1 MFLQKSLRAQ
11 ILALLSGSLLAMLL
25 IALASFHFLSTGVQN
40 YRNLIDGPLRASQL
54 IDEANLQFKVQVQ
67 EWKNVLLRGKQPADL
82 AKYWKQFEDRQH
94 DVQGILGQL
103 IALEGVATPIKTR
116 IEGLRDEHR
125 QLGAAYQKGRDAF
138 VTAGGDA
145 AAGDAAVKGV
155 DRAASEQM
163 SALVVELRKLASEQS
178 AQISAGADRTIMLGT
193 VIMLVSGKWRRVLEL
208 FRLMA
213 ARPKLIA
220 GLLVSSALLGV
231 QLWLFMWAPLNDYSL
246 DVSLGYFL
254 LPLAMVLTG
263 RIAYGESLSYLQK
276 IAVFFAS
283 LGVLNEL
290 YQVGGFSW
298 ATLVVVVGY
307 PLYFVLRKYLKTDN
321 LGGLWVDMTLML
333 PVAYWFVQGGEQGL
347 AVFDQYPG
355 LMWLIPLLGLISASA
370 LVVYIIA
377 SRLLPFSL
385 FGLLSYVEPVLLL
398 AVALLLGESIKSGE
412 WLTYIPIWLAVVV
425 LVFEGFKHLTRQRR
439 S

>member
-1 MFLQKSLRAQ
+1 MAKGIALSVTASMLFAVMYYYTSL
-11 ILALLSGSLLAMLL
+11 LTPLSGVEIFGWRMLL
-25 IALASFHFLSTGVQN
+25 
-40 YRNLIDGPLRASQL
+40 
-54 IDEANLQFKVQVQ
+54 
-67 EWKNVLLRGKQPADL
+67 
-82 AKYWKQFEDRQH
+82 
-94 DVQGILGQL
+94 
-103 IALEGVATPIKTR
+103 
-116 IEGLRDEHR
+116 
-125 QLGAAYQKGRDAF
+125 
-138 VTAGGDA
+138 
-145 AAGDAAVKGV
+145 
-155 DRAASEQM
+155 
-163 SALVVELRKLASEQS
+163 
-178 AQISAGADRTIMLGT
+178 T
-193 VIMLVSGKWRRVLEL
+193 VPCMTVFMLVSGEWRRALEL
-208 FRLMA
+208 LRRVA
-213 ARPKLIA
+213 EHPKLSG
-220 GLLVSSALLGV
+220 GLIVSAALLGV
-231 QLWLFMWAPLNDYSL
+231 QLWLFMWAPLNGYSL

-307 PLYFVLRKYLKTDN
+307 PLYFVLRKYLKADN

-333 PVAYWFVQGGEQGL
+333 PVAYWFVRGGEQGFD
-347 AVFDQYPG
+347 VFDQYPA
-355 LMWLIPLLGLISASA
+355 LAWLIPLLGLISASA

-398 AVALLLGESIKSGE
+398 GVALLLGESIKPGE

-425 LVFEGFKHLTRQRR
+425 LVFEGFKHLMRHRR
-439 S
+439 P